1 MARAASKKPFLRKE
15 NSDKGWVMPHYIW
28 RKLRERFNSEY
39 LQTSVKHT
47 ISPVVVLGSASG
59 GGGNVIKIDEK
70 MNTGSSEKYHQTTT
84 LPMQYR
90 KFLKRKTHT
99 QWNNISHGMA
109 SPKSRSQVWL
119 CGVILTE
126 NEMKCIQHSTWALIV
141 LQEVRRIN
149 PEDYLERLQE
159 SSDKKV

>member
-1 MARAASKKPFLRKE
+1 
-15 NSDKGWVMPHYIW
+15 MPHYIW

-90 KFLKRKTHT
+90 KFLKRKTHSGT
-99 QWNNISHGMA
+99 ISVMEWPPQ
-109 SPKSRSQVWL
+109 SPDL
-119 CGVILTE
+119 
-126 NEMKCIQHSTWALIV
+126 KCDFV
-141 LQEVRRIN
+141 V
-149 PEDYLERLQE
+149 
-159 SSDKKV
+159 SS